1 METFEKTIKERIFR
15 GEYSIGSPLKS
26 ERIYAAEFGI
36 SSNKVHRVLQKLVK
50 DGYLSSKRGSGYYVN
65 GELESKQENIRVA
78 YIFPN
83 NCSIRTNE
91 LLRQRGPREN
101 IWIDTILCNGTA
113 AEDYSRAVDEVLD
126 NKHHDIIVIHPH
138 QQLCWFEAL
147 NRVLAQHFPLIFY
160 DYQDVPNVFPMVG
173 SNHFEFG
180 FLAAKVISENNYRK
194 ALYLGYD
201 ENQNYSA
208 RMKWLGFATGCK
220 HYNLAFDS
228 LKFELDETKDRIIS
242 GLGDWLDGGSNA
254 ISTERSALFASTGS
268 FTFYAIEVLASH
280 GIRPPEKL
288 GFLATYFPK
297 VTGQE
302 FTSSCLAGNPEHATK
317 QIIDLIKTTVAGR
330 CLTDNRCIN
339 ITPVYLKGD
348 SL

>member
-1 METFEKTIKERIFR
+1 MEIFEKTIKERIFQ

-50 DGYLSSKRGSGYYVN
+50 EGYLSSKRGSGYYVN
-65 GELESKQENIRVA
+65 GELECKQENIRVA
-78 YIFPN
+78 YIFPDN
-83 NCSIRTNE
+83 FSNRANE
-91 LLRQRGPREN
+91 LLRLRAPREN
-101 IWIDTILCNGTA
+101 IWIDTILCNGT

-126 NKHHDIIVIHPH
+126 NKHHDILLIHPN
-138 QQLCWFEAL
+138 QQLYWFDAL
-147 NRVLAQHFPLIFY
+147 NRVLAQHFPLIFH
-160 DYQDVPNVFPMVG
+160 DYQEVPNVFPLVG

-201 ENQNYSA
+201 ENQNYA
-208 RMKWLGFATGCK
+208 TRMRWLGFTTGCK

-228 LKFELDETKDRIIS
+228 LKVKLGEIKDQINSRLD
-242 GLGDWLDGGSNA
+242 DWMDHCLNA
-254 ISTERSALFASTGS
+254 IPAERSALFASTGS
-268 FTFYAIEVLASH
+268 FTFYAIRALAGH

-288 GFLATYFPK
+288 GFLAADFPK

-302 FTSSCLAGNPEHATK
+302 FTSSCLAGNPEHTTK
-317 QIIDLIKTTVAGR
+317 QIIELIKTTVAGR
-330 CLTDNRCIN
+330 TLTDNKCIN